1 MSSRDDAP
9 SHLPEHA
16 PRQMTVGEL
25 AASVPGASLIGDP
38 GEVVSGVQYFA
49 DWLQPGDLFA
59 ALTGS
64 SRDGHD
70 YAAAAV
76 ANGVVALLVER
87 HLPLDVPQ
95 IVVANTREALAP
107 LSAAFLGHPSR
118 EMQVFGITG
127 TDGKT
132 TTSYIL
138 RHILREAGDLET
150 GLIGTV
156 GIETGGGV
164 GKSLGHQTTP
174 ESSLVHGY
182 LREMAERGV
191 THPILEATSHGL
203 AMHRLDHVEFRFAG
217 VTNMTSEHLEYH
229 KTIENYW
236 RAKGILVERVASAG
250 GVVVLNADDPGA
262 MSALDLAHGAKV
274 ILTSSSGRDAD
285 LRATDC
291 EIRPDGTAFTLH
303 HGERR
308 WRVEMPLIGA
318 FNIDNAL
325 IAIGLAQAAG
335 VDIDAIVE
343 ALRTTGGV
351 PGRMQV
357 VSEGQPFTV
366 VVDFAHTPDSLR
378 KILGFMRTMT
388 AGRLIVVSGSAGE
401 RDTTKRPLQGRACT
415 DLADL
420 SIFTNEDPR
429 HEVPMDILRDIAA
442 GAEGEEGVVYLLIED
457 RREAI
462 AAAFDRAEPG
472 DLVVLAGK
480 GHEDSIVIG
489 DTAVPWNEEA
499 VARELLRE
507 RFGQR

>member
-1 MSSRDDAP
+1 MSSRGDRPD
-9 SHLPEHA
+9 HLPEYA
-16 PRQMTVGEL
+16 PREATVGKL
-25 AASVPGASLIGDP
+25 AAAVPDARLIGNPD
-38 GEVVSGVQYFA
+38 VVVGGVQYYA

-70 YAAAAV
+70 YAATAV
-76 ANGVVALLVER
+76 AQGVAALLVER
-87 HLPLDVPQ
+87 QLPLDVPQ
-95 IVVANTREALAP
+95 IVVPNTRESLAP

-138 RHILREAGDLET
+138 RHILREAGGLET

-164 GKSLGHQTTP
+164 TKSLGHQTTP

-203 AMHRLDHVEFRFAG
+203 AMHRLDDVEFRFAG
-217 VTNMTSEHLEYH
+217 ITNMTSEHLEYH
-229 KTIENYW
+229 KTVENYW

-262 MSALDLAHGAKV
+262 MSALPRANGAMV
-274 ILTSSSGRDAD
+274 VLTSATGNEAD
-285 LRATDC
+285 LRATDQ

-303 HGERR
+303 NEGRS

-325 IAIGLAQAAG
+325 IAIGLAKAAG
-335 VDIDAIVE
+335 GDLEAIVE

-357 VSEGQPFTV
+357 VNEGQAFTV

-429 HEVPMDILRDIAA
+429 HEVPMDILHDIAA
-442 GAEGEEGVVYLLIED
+442 GAEGEEGTDYLLIED

-462 AAAFDRAEPG
+462 GAAFDRAGTG

-480 GHEDSIVIG
+480 GHEDSIVIS

-499 VARELLRE
+499 IARELLRE